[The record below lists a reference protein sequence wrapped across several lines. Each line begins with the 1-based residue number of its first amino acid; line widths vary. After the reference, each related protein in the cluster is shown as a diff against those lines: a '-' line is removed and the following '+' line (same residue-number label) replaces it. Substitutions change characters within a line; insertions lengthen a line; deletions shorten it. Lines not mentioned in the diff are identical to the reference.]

1 MLTFTVVM
9 PQPIRRAAV
18 AGTWYPGKAETLIGA
33 VDAYCAAVV
42 PASLEG
48 VLTGVIA
55 PHAGLIYS
63 GPVAACAYRQ
73 LEGRSYDVIVLVG
86 PSHHV
91 GFEGVSIVPRGAF
104 QTPLGDVAISEED
117 GAALLAAT
125 PVIREVPSAHQRE
138 HSLEMQLPFLQRLLP
153 GTPIVPLVMG
163 HQTPH
168 TIAALAD
175 ALAEALEP
183 RRALLVASTDLSHYH
198 DALRAAQLDHVIVDG
213 VARFDPEAIERALA
227 KFPDHAC
234 GGGPLVAVMRAAR
247 ALGAADARV
256 LRYADSGDVSG
267 NKREVVGYMAAVL
280 GTFAPESR
288 SIWSHP

>member
-1 MLTFTVVM
+1 MLTFTFVM

-18 AGTWYPGKAETLIGA
+18 AGTWYPGNAETLIGA
-33 VDAYCAAVV
+33 VDAYCAAVL
-42 PASLEG
+42 PAPLEG

-63 GPVAACAYRQ
+63 GPVAAWAYRQ

-153 GTPIVPLVMG
+153 DTPIVPLVMG
-163 HQTPH
+163 HQTPQ

-175 ALAEALEP
+175 ALAEVLEP

-198 DALRAAQLDHVIVDG
+198 DALRAAKLDRVIVDG

-267 NKREVVGYMAAVL
+267 DKRAVVGYLAAVL
-280 GTFAPESR
+280 GTFTPAP
-288 SIWSHP
+288 WPAGSHV